1 MVAPIDYTLQGVQSP
16 FQAFLQAAQV
26 GAGLSQAQLQRQ
38 QFEAQMAQ
46 QQQEAAAKSAQQTE
60 LQQLQAVPMEQ
71 MTQPQMLRLAQL
83 TGSEATRAYLF
94 RAAERIPAERQTG
107 LARNYGSTILA
118 LVRNPQIGVK
128 RLETLAE
135 AEQDP
140 EQKKALTALIET
152 AKVDPLAAAKWGV
165 DMMDMGGGKFSEVG
179 QALRKALGAEFGAE
193 EKPMVVGGSVFYPK
207 TREFIQAPATP
218 AKPTPGETEELV
230 MRLQDP
236 NLPAASRKALED
248 RLKVLTTREPKE
260 PREREEKLVQATDP
274 VTGQTVFA
282 TNEEIRKRGLVPPSG
297 FQGLSPKAIQEREAA
312 FPQARQ
318 AVLTVGNTMTLI
330 EETVDRLLKNKDGLN
345 SITGLVGGRIPG
357 ITDAGRAA
365 EADLK
370 QLKSLAF
377 VQGIT
382 ELRNASKTGAGVG
395 NVSNKEGD
403 RFENLKA
410 SLERTQSRADLED
423 ALRRLSSQAAATR
436 EGMRTAFDDTYEYRQ
451 RGTGQATPAGAAPAP
466 RALTA
471 EDRQALDWASKNPTD
486 PRAAQIRQRLGM

>member
-1 MVAPIDYTLQGVQSP
+1 
-16 FQAFLQAAQV
+16 
-26 GAGLSQAQLQRQ
+26 
-38 QFEAQMAQ
+38 
-46 QQQEAAAKSAQQTE
+46 
-60 LQQLQAVPMEQ
+60 
-71 MTQPQMLRLAQL
+71 
-83 TGSEATRAYLF
+83 
-94 RAAERIPAERQTG
+94 
-107 LARNYGSTILA
+107 
-118 LVRNPQIGVK
+118 
-128 RLETLAE
+128 
-135 AEQDP
+135 
-140 EQKKALTALIET
+140 
-152 AKVDPLAAAKWGV
+152 
-165 DMMDMGGGKFSEVG
+165 
-179 QALRKALGAEFGAE
+179 
-193 EKPMVVGGSVFYPK
+193 
-207 TREFIQAPATP
+207 
-218 AKPTPGETEELV
+218 

-248 RLKVLTTREPKE
+248 RLKVLTTREPRE
-260 PREREEKLVQATDP
+260 SREREEKLVQATDP

-345 SITGLVGGRIPG
+345 SITGLVGGRISG

-451 RGTGQATPAGAAPAP
+451 RGTGQATPAAPPAP

-471 EDRQALDWASKNPTD
+471 EDRQALDWANKNPTD